1 MQTMVVNSGL
11 PEMPELRD
19 QRGLGP
25 DLRRAWIGYRVRL
38 LAEIKAAGF
47 ADTGFPDGRILRI
60 CLRSE
65 QATIS
70 QIGRELS
77 ITRQGAGKAVA
88 SLRDRGYVS
97 ITDSATDRREK
108 IVTLTER
115 AMSFLDAHRKAA
127 RDIERQLRA
136 AVGPDGFEAL
146 ARLLL
151 ALAEEPATD

>member
-38 LAEIKAAGF
+38 LAELKSAGF

-70 QIGRELS
+70 QIGRELG

-88 SLRDRGYVS
+88 SLRDRDYVR
-97 ITDSATDRREK
+97 ITDSATDGREK

-127 RDIERQLRA
+127 RKIERQLRA
-136 AVGPDGFEAL
+136 AVGADGFEAL

-151 ALAEEPATD
+151 ALAEDPAKD